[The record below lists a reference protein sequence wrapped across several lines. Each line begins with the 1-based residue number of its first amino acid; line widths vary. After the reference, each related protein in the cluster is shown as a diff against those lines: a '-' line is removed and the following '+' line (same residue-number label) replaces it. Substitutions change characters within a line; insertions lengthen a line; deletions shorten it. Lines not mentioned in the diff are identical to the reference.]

1 MIYPA
6 GYEVFVFHRR
16 WGSSVSPGMFTRLW
30 PLIRWADVVHLTAV
44 YSAPTIPTLLACRLL
59 GKPVV
64 WSPRGALQRWE
75 EATKP
80 LAKKAWER
88 ICNALVSR
96 TKCVL
101 HVTSEQEAHES
112 FKRIPKA
119 AVTVIPNGVEIPETL
134 PERDWM
140 PGGRLRL
147 LYIGRLHRKK
157 GLENLLRAL
166 KILGDET
173 VLLTVCG
180 SGDAAYTQSL
190 RELSRELH
198 LEQRVTFYGHVDG
211 GSKRDAFLHAD
222 VCVVPSFTEN
232 FGMVAA
238 EALAHG
244 VPVIASR
251 GTPWADLE
259 KHGCGLWVD
268 NTPAILARSIM
279 EIRSE
284 NLYEMG
290 KRGRVWMQQ
299 DLTWGSVAAEM
310 FDLYQDLSER

>member
-1 MIYPA
+1 
-6 GYEVFVFHRR
+6 
-16 WGSSVSPGMFTRLW
+16 
-30 PLIRWADVVHLTAV
+30 
-44 YSAPTIPTLLACRLL
+44 
-59 GKPVV
+59 
-64 WSPRGALQRWE
+64 
-75 EATKP
+75 
-80 LAKKAWER
+80 
-88 ICNALVSR
+88 
-96 TKCVL
+96 
-101 HVTSEQEAHES
+101 
-112 FKRIPKA
+112 
-119 AVTVIPNGVEIPETL
+119 
-134 PERDWM
+134 
-140 PGGRLRL
+140 
-147 LYIGRLHRKK
+147 
-157 GLENLLRAL
+157 
-166 KILGDET
+166 
-173 VLLTVCG
+173 
-180 SGDAAYTQSL
+180 
-190 RELSRELH
+190 
-198 LEQRVTFYGHVDG
+198 VDG